1 MEMTKEQKAS
11 VELEEKGNN
20 TKQEIIDFI
29 TKMEIKK
36 YGLRGLDKVD
46 VYVHIQEI
54 VKLYD
59 TYVEEMVEGQ
69 RAILEEKHK
78 DEIAE
83 LTKQQDEKI
92 EKAKKELAE
101 DHGKQSAKAELV
113 QEELDACKAELET
126 CKRELTTC
134 KEKVGALTREKE
146 LAELNAGSS
155 SSQYEIESLKRS
167 LALSESELS
176 RRTEELKRRTE
187 EAARFQVEIERV
199 KRGADQGQSRYRS
212 DGDDGYRSIMGR
224 NYEMEEELKN
234 KDSELRRLRARLE
247 ECEAKLN
254 EQVEESKLSILSV
267 PRPSADPYAY
277 VDDIEKILREA
288 RTEGQRM
295 IEIARKEV
303 EQEML
308 KVLNLRARYKHEY
321 EVYRNWTDRIAE
333 EEKAIEGFLTQLSVQ
348 YNEANRALTSI
359 QEGIINMSIGQRILG
374 SPELSTTKLDEL
386 EQHNLNLD

>member
-36 YGLRGLDKVD
+36 YGLRGLDEVD

-69 RAILEEKHK
+69 RAIVEEKHK

-83 LTKQQDEKI
+83 LAKQQREEL
-92 EKAKKELAE
+92 EKAKKGLAE
-101 DHGKQSAKAELV
+101 DYGKQSAKTELV
-113 QEELDACKAELET
+113 QDELDACKAELNA
-126 CKRELTTC
+126 C
-134 KEKVGALTREKE
+134 KEKVAALTREKE

-155 SSQYEIESLKRS
+155 SQQYEIESLKRS
-167 LALSESELS
+167 LALSESELT

-187 EAARFQVEIERV
+187 ESARFQVEIERV

-234 KDSELRRLRARLE
+234 KDAELRRLRARLE
-247 ECEAKLN
+247 DCEAKLS

-348 YNEANRALTSI
+348 YNEANRALSSI
-359 QEGIINMSIGQRILG
+359 QEGIIHMSIGQRILG
-374 SPELSTTKLDEL
+374 SPELSTAKLDEL
-386 EQHNLNLD
+386 EQHDHDFE

>member
-83 LTKQQDEKI
+83 LTKQQEEKL
-92 EKAKKELAE
+92 EKAKKELTA
-101 DHGKQSAKAELV
+101 DHGKESAKAELI
-113 QEELDACKAELET
+113 QEELDACKKELEA
-126 CKRELTTC
+126 C
-134 KEKVGALTREKE
+134 KEKVETLIREKE
-146 LAELNAGSS
+146 LAELNVGSPS
-155 SSQYEIESLKRS
+155 HQYEIESLKRS
-167 LALSESELS
+167 LALSESELT

-199 KRGADQGQSRYRS
+199 KRGASHGQSRYRS
-212 DGDDGYRSIMGR
+212 EGDDGYRSIMGR
-224 NYEMEEELKN
+224 NYEMEEELRN

-247 ECEAKLN
+247 ECEEKLN
-254 EQVEESKLSILSV
+254 EKVEESKLSILSV

-348 YNEANRALTSI
+348 YNEANRALNSI

-386 EQHNLNLD
+386 EQHNHDFE

>member
-83 LTKQQDEKI
+83 LTKQQQEEL

-101 DHGKQSAKAELV
+101 DHGKQSARAELV
-113 QEELDACKAELET
+113 QEELDACKAELNV
-126 CKRELTTC
+126 C
-134 KEKVGALTREKE
+134 KEKLEALTREKE
-146 LAELNAGSS
+146 LAELNSGNSS
-155 SSQYEIESLKRS
+155 QQYEIESLKRS
-167 LALSESELS
+167 LALSESELT
-176 RRTEELKRRTE
+176 RRTEELKRRSE
-187 EAARFQVEIERV
+187 EAARYQVEIERV
-199 KRGADQGQSRYRS
+199 KRSANQSQSRYRS

-224 NYEMEEELKN
+224 NYEMEEQLKS
-234 KDSELRRLRARLE
+234 KDAELRRLRTRLE

-333 EEKAIEGFLTQLSVQ
+333 EEKAIEGFLAQLSVQ
-348 YNEANRALTSI
+348 YNEANRALASI

-374 SPELSTTKLDEL
+374 SPELSTAKLDEL
-386 EQHNLNLD
+386 EQHYHDFE

>member
-1 MEMTKEQKAS
+1 MEMTKDQKAR

-29 TKMEIKK
+29 TKMEIKR

-83 LTKQQDEKI
+83 LTKQQQE
-92 EKAKKELAE
+92 ELERAKKELAE
-101 DHGKQSAKAELV
+101 DHGKQSARAELV
-113 QEELDACKAELET
+113 QDELDACKAELEA
-126 CKRELTTC
+126 CKARVET
-134 KEKVGALTREKE
+134 LTREKE
-146 LAELNAGSS
+146 IVKLNEDSPS
-155 SSQYEIESLKRS
+155 QQYEIESLKRS
-167 LALSESELS
+167 LALSESELT

-187 EAARFQVEIERV
+187 EAARFQVEVERAR
-199 KRGADQGQSRYRS
+199 RGADQGQSRYRS
-212 DGDDGYRSIMGR
+212 AGDDGYRSIMGR
-224 NYEMEEELKN
+224 NYEMEEELRS
-234 KDSELRRLRARLE
+234 KDAELRRLRARLE
-247 ECEAKLN
+247 DCETKLN
-254 EQVEESKLSILSV
+254 EQMEESKLSILSV

-333 EEKAIEGFLTQLSVQ
+333 EEKAIEGFLAQLSVQ
-348 YNEANRALTSI
+348 YNEANRALVSI

-374 SPELSTTKLDEL
+374 SPELSTAKLDEL
-386 EQHNLNLD
+386 DQYVHDLD